1 MEGIDK
7 RVQISSDHLEDG
19 VTGKGAGHIGRRE
32 IAHAGFRAVFDR
44 QVAEY
49 AADFVIEHT
58 KFVVLVRPSIINGVC
73 NAINGKTDTGM

>member
-1 MEGIDK
+1 
-7 RVQISSDHLEDG
+7 
-19 VTGKGAGHIGRRE
+19 
-32 IAHAGFRAVFDR
+32 
-44 QVAEY
+44 VAEY